1 MKHARFVADGRTLAG
16 VLDPDGSLRA
26 EDGSRHDPAK
36 VSWLLPI
43 QPGKV
48 IGLALNY
55 KAHAGELGL
64 QTPEAP
70 TLFWKPNSSLIAHHD
85 EVVYPTGAEYMHY
98 EAELAVVIGRR
109 CRKVKPSEAMACV
122 KGYTV
127 ANDVTVRDFVTNMFR
142 PPIKAKGFDTFG
154 PLGPYLVDA
163 SDVDPRDLEVT
174 TAVNGQV
181 HQAGQTSQFVHDI
194 PSIIA
199 FITSF
204 MTLEPDDVILT
215 GTPEGLSHVYPGDVM
230 RCEVEGVGVLENRI
244 VAETA

>member
-1 MKHARFVADGRTLAG
+1 MKHARFLADGRALAG
-16 VLDPDGSLRA
+16 VLDSDGSLRA

-36 VSWLLPI
+36 VRWLLPI

-48 IGLALNY
+48 IGLALNFHT
-55 KAHAGELGL
+55 HAGELGL

-70 TLFWKPNSSLIAHHD
+70 TLFWKPNSSLIAHGD
-85 EVVYPTGAEYMHY
+85 EVVYPAGAEYMHY

-154 PLGPYLVDA
+154 PLGPYFVDA
-163 SDVDPRDLEVT
+163 SDVDPRGD
-174 TAVNGQV
+174 GQV
-181 HQAGQTSQFVHDI
+181 RQAGQTSQFVHDI

-230 RCEVEGVGVLENRI
+230 QCEVQGVGVLENRI